1 MDGVNEK
8 VLVRIAVG
16 VALVS
21 AALIPT
27 VGWHA
32 SSASAKHAGEGRG
45 VLEFRY
51 AGRDPFL
58 GELSAIFVAQLG
70 NGSDE
75 RIASVDATVETGDKY
90 SLLNA
95 AADGWRC
102 TTLRDTASSCSK
114 TLPPIDGHLG
124 LEFAILVGTASGVC
138 GAATANVRLVLHF
151 ASGDQTLTADASAP
165 STCTQTPNGLPATG
179 HRSSFGSETRVT
191 VVAMLV
197 ALTLGSS
204 GALLLAIGRRRRVE
218 STSAGQS
225 ANHPTR
231 R

>member
-1 MDGVNEK
+1 MDGVNDK

-16 VALVS
+16 FALAC
-21 AALIPT
+21 AALIAAA
-27 VGWHA
+27 GWHA
-32 SSASAKHAGEGRG
+32 RAASAKPAAQERG

-165 STCTQTPNGLPATG
+165 STCTATPNGLPVTG
-179 HRSSFGSETRVT
+179 HGSSFPSETSVSL
-191 VVAMLV
+191 VAMLL
-197 ALTLGSS
+197 ALTLGLS
-204 GALLLAIGRRRRVE
+204 GALALAAGRRRRMD
-218 STSAGQS
+218 STSA
-225 ANHPTR
+225 R
-231 R
+231 